1 MDVLKSM
8 TIFQRVAESG
18 SFSAVAKEY
27 GMSQS
32 TVSKHIS
39 ALEERLDT
47 KLLSRSTRCLSLTE
61 AGNKYY
67 ESCTHILEEI
77 DNAETEAGR
86 GRSLPT
92 GTLRVSATATFG
104 RLFIVPF
111 LGEFLAKHENIDIDL
126 ILEDRYVDLV
136 KEGIDMAVRV
146 GPMDDSSIIA
156 RKIGV
161 SERVIVASPSYIKA
175 RGEPKVPEDLQSH
188 DCLIYSRQSIPNE
201 WMVTGPAGVE
211 KLKVVGRL
219 RATQQDAI
227 REAAL
232 GGLGIATVML
242 WSVRDLVN
250 QGKLKIILSDYKP
263 TPFEVHAVYPER
275 NYVPQKVLSLIEH
288 LRISYEERYP
298 LFSALNP

>member
-18 SFSAVAKEY
+18 SFSAVAKEH

-39 ALEERLDT
+39 ALEERLGT
-47 KLLSRSTRCLSLTE
+47 KLLSRSTRCLTLTE
-61 AGNKYY
+61 AGNNYY
-67 ESCTHILEEI
+67 ESCVQVLEII
-77 DNAETEAGR
+77 DNAETVAGR

-111 LGEFLAKHENIDIDL
+111 LNEFLAKHENLDIDL

-156 RKIGV
+156 RKIGI
-161 SERVIVASPSYIKA
+161 SERVTVASPSYIEA
-175 RGEPKVPEDLQSH
+175 RGEPETPTDLQSH
-188 DCLIYSRQSIPNE
+188 DCLIYSRQSIPTE
-201 WMVTGPAGVE
+201 WTMTGPNGIE
-211 KLKVVGRL
+211 KVKVSGRL

-242 WSVRDLVN
+242 WSVRDLVA
-250 QGKLKIILSDYKP
+250 QGKLDIVMKDYQP

-275 NYVPQKVLSLIEH
+275 HYVPQKVLSLIEH
-288 LRISYEERYP
+288 LRISYAERYP
-298 LFSALNP
+298 LNATIKP